1 MKKIFKLL
9 PVALGLIA
17 LASCSSDD
25 LFNEGEAVAQIESQG
40 DAANVGIE
48 DLYSTGIMRSAHTA
62 SKALKWVTGDQF
74 RIYDAELSKFDT
86 YEFSAE
92 TGAFTRKYTT
102 AQRVAN
108 DDITYAVFPGENVS
122 WTNFNESNG
131 EVKVVMTI
139 PEAITYNGSTEK
151 NFDGTLAYVS
161 NLPMTGAAQYD
172 ATYGAKVP
180 VMKYMTAVL
189 AVKLDNV
196 QSKATWL
203 KLSANKP
210 LSGNFEAVL
219 KDEAVLVESADAAT
233 IVAPKNHIY
242 VNIANAPRSRA
253 IVYLPV
259 IVDTY
264 TTLKVQYTTDG
275 ATSTTATV
283 ASDDAGASWTWYDIK
298 EFATGSP
305 ASITTTRGGSKLP
318 NSVLDAAFD
327 FKLDTHTPEAL
338 TTVLSD
344 RRDVTGSL
352 NLNIDYLQFSKSE
365 TASTDAQWYTIKVPN
380 MAADEIHIKM
390 PNGIKNGDSAPDNNR
405 SKLVIADADATSPYT
420 GKIILDLE
428 STGAITNGTNKLEV
442 EVNLKEAAIDMVG
455 DWSDADGG
463 ITFKAANNIT
473 FGDGTTT
480 TTLNETPSFTTDVK
494 GKLTI
499 AAAASVNNSS
509 SAFVSIGTSSI
520 TDVDIQG
527 YIGYINT
534 KNATTVM
541 SGAGQADIMIV
552 EGNTE
557 FNLANEAIAVKNSL
571 TVQKPVT
578 ITMKQ
583 GYIKK
588 LVLNNRAAFT
598 PDANMC
604 TVKLNNGSEQ
614 GNVAF
619 GSIEAST
626 AFASSYPTGKN
637 MYNYITFTESQW
649 NGKPIGATF
658 TATYAADGDIYTANE
673 LASAPDATAK
683 TLRVDVDLQG
693 KNWTPITTST
703 GFDGNS
709 KTIKN
714 LELTAAERVST
725 TFATHAGIGLF
736 SEVSGAVDIKNFTLN
751 GVNWKPL
758 ADLTTGTN
766 KYSDF
771 ANVGSVA
778 GIVSANANFYG
789 ITVTGATLDGSNRTD
804 VFNVGGLIGLAKAG
818 VNIGGAAAGQ
828 PNSVTAAIKG
838 YYSLGGLIGSVAQT
852 AANTITVQK
861 NTVRPTFEETTSL
874 ASGMNSDDNFGKIGD
889 LIGSIDDATGT
900 VDVKNTNTI
909 TAFVASNRAAL
920 NFNQHKNYYIKS
932 TTPTVVQE
940 QYFTGAANTAGAANL
955 VGFSVTGAIF
965 HYNGVTQTNSVGT
978 ANANWVSTDS
988 KAWNMF
994 TTTAY

>member
-25 LFNEGEAVAQIESQG
+25 LFNEGGAVAQIETQG
-40 DAANVGIE
+40 DAANVGVE
-48 DLYSTGIMRSAHTA
+48 DLYSTGITRSAHTA

-92 TGAFTRKYTT
+92 TSAFTRKYTT
-102 AQRVAN
+102 QRVAN
-108 DDITYAVFPGENVS
+108 DAITYAVFPGENVS
-122 WTNFNESNG
+122 WTNFDESNG

-139 PEAITYNGSTEK
+139 PTVITYNGSSEK

-172 ATYGAKVP
+172 ETYGAKVP
-180 VMKYMTAVL
+180 QMKYMTAVL
-189 AVKLDNV
+189 AVTLDNA

-203 KLSANKP
+203 KLSADKP

-219 KDEAVLVESADAAT
+219 KDEAVLTKSADAAT
-233 IVAPKNHIY
+233 IVAPKNYIY
-242 VNIANAPRSRA
+242 VNIADAPRSRA

-264 TTLKVQYTTDG
+264 TSLKVEYTTADSYTIANIESTDNPTSG
-275 ATSTTATV
+275 SSPIAWTPIKDFVGSATS
-283 ASDDAGASWTWYDIK
+283 
-298 EFATGSP
+298 F
-305 ASITTTRGGSKLP
+305 TTTRGGSKQA

-344 RRDVTGSL
+344 RRDVTGAL
-352 NLNIDYLQFSKSE
+352 NLNIDYLEFSKAGSE
-365 TASTDAQWYTIKVPN
+365 SPDAKWYTIKVPN
-380 MAADEIHIKM
+380 MKADEVHIKM
-390 PNGIKNGDSAPDNNR
+390 PTGIKNDTKNR
-405 SKLVIADADATSPYT
+405 SKLVIADADATNPYT
-420 GKIILDLE
+420 GKIIFDLE

-473 FGDGTTT
+473 FGDGTTAT
-480 TTLNETPSFTTDVK
+480 KLNETPSFTTDVK

-499 AAAASVNNSS
+499 AANAAVNNPS

-557 FNLANEAIAVKNSL
+557 FNLASEAIAVKNSL
-571 TVQKPVT
+571 TVQQPVT

-583 GYIKK
+583 GYINK
-588 LVLNNRAAFT
+588 LVMNNIAAFT
-598 PDANMC
+598 PDAKVCN
-604 TVKLNNGSEQ
+604 VKLNNGTEQ

-619 GSIEAST
+619 GSIVAS
-626 AFASSYPTGKN
+626 ASFTPASGKTL
-637 MYNYITFTESQW
+637 YNYITFTESQW

-658 TATYAADGDIYTANE
+658 TTTYAADGDIYTANE
-673 LASAPDATAK
+673 LASAPAATAK

-693 KNWTPITTST
+693 KNWTPIATST
-703 GFDGNS
+703 AFDGNG

-714 LELTAAERVST
+714 LELTAAERSAS

-736 SEVSGAVDIKNFTLN
+736 SKVSAAVDIKDFTLE

-758 ADLTTGTN
+758 ADLPASSTETK

-804 VFNVGGLIGLAKAG
+804 VFNVGGLIGLATAG
-818 VNIGGAAAGQ
+818 INIGGTAAGQ
-828 PNSVTAAIKG
+828 TNSVTAAIKG

-852 AANTITVQK
+852 DANTITVQK
-861 NTVRPTFEETTSL
+861 NTVVPTFVETTSL

-889 LIGSIDDATGT
+889 LIGSIDDATGI
-900 VDVKNTNTI
+900 VEVKNTNTI

-940 QYFTGAANTAGAANL
+940 QYFTGDAQTSGAANL
-955 VGFSVTGAIF
+955 VGFSVTGALF
-965 HYNGVTQTNSVGT
+965 SYNGTSQTNSVAGASGT
-978 ANANWVSTDS
+978 NYISTNS